1 MIFRYYVDEIIV
13 IDGDTF
19 DVRLDI
25 GMGLKIEESQVR
37 LIGVNTPETRTR
49 NKREKSCGLK
59 VKNLVRRWF
68 LDNMLIRRML
78 FTSQK
83 FKRREK
89 YGRLLGDFKPE
100 IEGIMYSLSGLLLK
114 NRLCKEYDGGKKKSW
129 TDEELTIIEK
139 YEKEVLE

>member
-49 NKREKSCGLK
+49 NKREKSWLSG
-59 VKNLVRRWF
+59 NFRR
-68 LDNMLIRRML
+68 N
-78 FTSQK
+78 
-83 FKRREK
+83 FKRRT
-89 YGRLLGDFKPE
+89 Y
-100 IEGIMYSLSGLLLK
+100 
-114 NRLCKEYDGGKKKSW
+114 
-129 TDEELTIIEK
+129 
-139 YEKEVLE
+139 